1 MGSKGPE
8 YTNPSIVYQ
17 RDRGGHYNLHNL
29 PILTSATLGKSF
41 MHHSDKDPIIAVAT
55 AAGRGG
61 IGILRLSFG
70 KALEAQFLVAIANSI
85 LTAIGL
91 YFLGLGQSL
100 AFLTAIVFLCSFI
113 PVAGVF
119 ISSVPICILALQASG
134 LHGVAM
140 AIGLI
145 TFIHLIEQSLFRM
158 QVSKIGLS
166 QASSQGGQGNITS
179 DTLTIEAYIR

>member
-1 MGSKGPE
+1 MHRIMPVQAPISVGPKKGLRLGGRGRDMGSKGPE

-70 KALEAQFLVAIANSI
+70 KALEAQ
-85 LTAIGL
+85 
-91 YFLGLGQSL
+91 
-100 AFLTAIVFLCSFI
+100 IV
-113 PVAGVF
+113 GR
-119 ISSVPICILALQASG
+119 
-134 LHGVAM
+134 
-140 AIGLI
+140 
-145 TFIHLIEQSLFRM
+145 LF
-158 QVSKIGLS
+158 GE
-166 QASSQGGQGNITS
+166 NC
-179 DTLTIEAYIR
+179 TLKAR